1 MRIYMKKA
9 TSLFI
14 LSSFLFLSLFLTAGA
29 QTNGAN
35 SVLLEEQEGISE
47 IQAVF
52 GSQTDVR
59 VSAVRIINIV
69 LSILGI
75 LFLALIIMAGFKY
88 MTAAGNEDKVKQAI
102 KQISQAVIGL
112 IIVLASW
119 GISYFIISRILDA
132 SQGFGGI

>member
-9 TSLFI
+9 ASLFI
-14 LSSFLFLSLFLTAGA
+14 LSSFLLLSLFLTARA

-59 VSAVRIINIV
+59 VSAVRIINVV
-69 LSILGI
+69 LSVLGVI
-75 LFLALIIMAGFKY
+75 FLALIIMAGFKY

-102 KQISQAVIGL
+102 KQNSQAVIGL

-119 GISYFIISRILDA
+119 GISYFIINRILDA
-132 SQGFGGI
+132 SQGVSGI

>member
-9 TSLFI
+9 ASLFI
-14 LSSFLFLSLFLTAGA
+14 LSSFLFLSLFLTTRA

-59 VSAVRIINIV
+59 VSAVRIINVV
-69 LSILGI
+69 LSVLGVI
-75 LFLALIIMAGFKY
+75 FLALIIMAGFKY

-102 KQISQAVIGL
+102 KQISQATIGL

-119 GISYFIISRILDA
+119 GISYFIINRILDA
-132 SQGFGGI
+132 SQGI